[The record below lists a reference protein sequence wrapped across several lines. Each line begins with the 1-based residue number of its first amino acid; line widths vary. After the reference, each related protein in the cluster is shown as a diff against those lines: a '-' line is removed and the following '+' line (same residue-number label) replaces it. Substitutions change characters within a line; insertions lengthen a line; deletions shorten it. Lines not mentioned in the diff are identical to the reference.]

1 MDPIA
6 VLMMAVTVVCLFVI
20 AASLGMLYK
29 KAGPS
34 EALIVSGG
42 SPEPRVMI
50 GGGMVVLPLVQS
62 AQKLSLELMS
72 IDVKPPSPYN
82 ASDGSQLIIDAV
94 VEARMSGNRD
104 NILDAARNFG
114 NKDIREVRSII
125 FDAARDCI
133 RRVASNEPKAKL
145 LEDYDYLAGLVY
157 KDLEAEMARLGLEV
171 QAARIR
177 EVRETRSS
185 LSTQQ
190 NMPAITVQ
198 DGNGAHRDGADLS
211 GRIAVVSAPI
221 TASKAGEITIGV
233 DRGMKRRIL
242 KARSLHLGAPLEI
255 GTAVVITATDA
266 GIATVE
272 PWSVTHT
279 HLPSE

>member
-6 VLMMAVTVVCLFVI
+6 LIMMAVSIVCLFMI
-20 AASLGMLYK
+20 TASLAMLYK

-42 SPEPRVMI
+42 STEPRVVI

-62 AQKLSLELMS
+62 TQRLSLELMS
-72 IDVKPPSPYN
+72 IDVKSPSPYN

-94 VEARMSGNRD
+94 VEARMNRSRD
-104 NILDAARNFG
+104 SILDAARNFG

-157 KDLEAEMARLGLEV
+157 RDLEAEMRRLGVEV

-190 NMPAITVQ
+190 NMPAITVN
-198 DGNGAHRDGADLS
+198 DGNGKDRADLS
-211 GRIAVVSAPI
+211 GKIAVVSAPI
-221 TASKAGEITIGV
+221 TASKAGEIT
-233 DRGMKRRIL
+233 
-242 KARSLHLGAPLEI
+242 
-255 GTAVVITATDA
+255 
-266 GIATVE
+266 
-272 PWSVTHT
+272 
-279 HLPSE
+279 